1 MPWEETDEDRRG
13 EEMVLTVYAYAVG
26 GTYQLAPVASP
37 WDADIAQAGT
47 VRAVVEVK
55 VRRIARGTYAT
66 YKIDQRKIEDL
77 LTEADRRGVQAVLL
91 VRFTDGLCRLLLT
104 RAWLQRHATVSTL
117 QRTGRAATVCYE
129 WDNRWW
135 DPVAED

>member
-13 EEMVLTVYAYAVG
+13 EEMVTAVYADTVG
-26 GTYQLAPVASP
+26 CTYHMRPVASP
-37 WDADIAQAGT
+37 WDADLLRAGR

-55 VRRIARGTYAT
+55 VRRITRGTYPT

-104 RAWLQRHATVSTL
+104 RPWLQRHATVSTL

-135 DPVAED
+135 DPVED